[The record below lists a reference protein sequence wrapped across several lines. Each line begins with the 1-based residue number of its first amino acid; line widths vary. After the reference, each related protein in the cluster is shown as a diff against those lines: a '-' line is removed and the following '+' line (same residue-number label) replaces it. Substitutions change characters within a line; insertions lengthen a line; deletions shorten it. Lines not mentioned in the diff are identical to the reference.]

1 MKSSND
7 ANSNRAGS
15 PSLRYTSGTMRSLF
29 LFLVMTLSVAPPLGA
44 QQASD
49 GFVHGLAL
57 GASPRLPAGFSHF
70 GYVNPSAP
78 AGGTL
83 RASALGSF
91 DKLNPFTLK
100 GVAAK
105 GVMDL
110 VFESLTIGS
119 LDEPMATY
127 GLLAKDMR
135 LAKDGRSIIFRLRPE
150 ARFSNGDPVT
160 AQDVKFSFDTLKSAA
175 ASPLWRHYWADVG
188 QARVIDDRTIQFDF
202 LKAHESLPLIVGAV
216 PVFSRKWGEQRGQ
229 TKSFDALILDPPI
242 GSGPY
247 VVQTV
252 EPGRKVVY
260 RKQQRYWGRSQA
272 TRKGQFNFDVIEVS
286 YFREPFAQLQAL
298 QSGQMDLLEEPSPER
313 WRRAFTGAAFDSK
326 SLLKSELLHNNA
338 HGLKGLF
345 FNTRR
350 ADLQDPRVRQAI
362 RLLFPF
368 DAINQQFFFG
378 QVEQTVSFFTNTP
391 FADPTLIA
399 TRLSHRDRKR
409 QALAKLAEAGWQPK
423 SGKLV
428 NPEGRALS
436 LEILVA
442 DAHFQRTL
450 SPFIASLQSI
460 GITASMRVV
469 DPSLY
474 RHRLNRAQFDLVAH
488 WMLTSQRPGQE
499 LYFRFSSDTAK
510 TPGTENISGIA
521 DAEIDQ
527 TIQQLISA
535 TTEPQ
540 RIAAAHR
547 LDALLDR
554 HAIAIGLWHDQRH
567 RIAHARNL
575 KFPETRPLYYAA
587 ESWVMTTGWWDP
599 TLASKGVRPQ

>member
-1 MKSSND
+1 LKSSND

-29 LFLVMTLSVAPPLGA
+29 LSLVMTLSVASPLGA
-44 QQASD
+44 QQASG

-83 RASALGSF
+83 RVSALGAF

-127 GLLAKDMR
+127 GLLAKEMR
-135 LAKDGRSIIFRLRPE
+135 LARDGRSVIFRLRPE

-160 AQDVKFSFDTLKSAA
+160 AQDVKFSFDTLRGAA
-175 ASPLWRHYWADVG
+175 ASPLWRHYWVDIG
-188 QARVIDDRTIQFDF
+188 QARVIDDLTIEFSF
-202 LKAHESLPLIVGAV
+202 LKSNQSLPIIVGAV
-216 PVFSRKWGEQRGQ
+216 PVFSKKWGEQHGQ
-229 TKSFDALILDPPI
+229 TKPFDTIALDPPI

-252 EPGRKVVY
+252 EPGKRVVY
-260 RKQQRYWGRSQA
+260 RKQQQYWGASQA
-272 TRKGQFNFDVIEVS
+272 TRKGQFNFDVIDIA

-298 QSGQMDLLEEPSPER
+298 QSGQLDLLEEPSPER
-313 WRRAFTGAAFDSK
+313 WRRAFAGARFDSGQ
-326 SLLKSELLHNNA
+326 LMKSELLHSNA

-368 DAINQQFFFG
+368 EAINQQFFFG
-378 QVEQTVSFFTNTP
+378 QLEQTVSFFTNTR
-391 FADPTLIA
+391 FANPTLTA
-399 TRLSHRDRKR
+399 ARLSHRDRKR

-423 SGKLV
+423 QGKLM
-428 NPEGRALS
+428 NREGRALS
-436 LEILVA
+436 LEILIA
-442 DAHFQRTL
+442 EAHFQRTL

-460 GITASMRVV
+460 GIAASMRLV

-474 RHRLNRAQFDLVAH
+474 RHRLNQRQFDLVAH
-488 WMLTSQRPGQE
+488 WMLTSQSPGQE

-510 TPGTENISGIA
+510 TAGTENISGIA
-521 DAEIDQ
+521 DPDIDQ
-527 TIQQLISA
+527 TIQQLIAA
-535 TTEPQ
+535 TGEPQ
-540 RIAAAHR
+540 RIAEAHR
-547 LDALLDR
+547 LDALLNR
-554 HAIAIGLWHDQRH
+554 HAIAIGLWHDRQH
-567 RIAHARNL
+567 RIAHALNL

-587 ESWVMTTGWWDP
+587 ESWLMTTGWWDP
-599 TLASKGVRPQ
+599 MQTPKGVSPQ